1 MLEVIPPEADGPCMI
16 ACWGRDYRLALDE
29 ADDERSRRFQDT
41 FARWGRHLREKNKG
55 YAVFEYYGDQWM
67 MGTLLPPMG
76 RVLSR
81 DMAYMKQVGRCV

>member
-67 MGTLLPPMG
+67 MGCLLYT
-76 RVLSR
+76 S
-81 DMAYMKQVGRCV
+81 RCV